1 MDPVFVILIVGLSIP
16 LLLIVGLPS
25 SPVKWVGQALMRVV
39 IAVVLLFFVNL
50 FGAQFGLH
58 VPINGFTAVISALL
72 GIPGVISLTAI
83 HLWVL

>member
-1 MDPVFVILIVGLSIP
+1 MDPVFVILILALAIP
-16 LLLIVGLPS
+16 LLLIVGLPA
-25 SPVKWVGQALMRVV
+25 SPIKWIGQALMRVV

-58 VPINGFTAVISALL
+58 VPINGFTAVASAIL
-72 GIPGVISLTAI
+72 GIPGVLSLTAI